1 MTHKKFVKFTLSII
15 CGLFAF
21 SMVSMVFAQSSY
33 DINIPTG
40 AASPDAPYF
49 WQSEKDGSTTGV
61 IEINVG
67 DEVVWKNADTAAHTV
82 SSGTPTD
89 GPDGIF
95 DSGLFAPGK
104 SFPYTFAEKGNY
116 PYFCIVHPWM
126 IGTVIVTEG
135 FQIIPKVGSD
145 IGDGLTTFDVEY
157 DFNRVLA
164 TATINEGEKSI
175 TFEIIGNAK
184 SDDHNLTL
192 RLPSG
197 LIDGPFA
204 IWVDGKKISDFES
217 VKDNDIN
224 IVDISLTKDSKLI
237 TIIGTSVIPEF
248 GMMTMV
254 ILGVSIII
262 ILIVGQ
268 RLQIQHKLL
277 L

>member
-1 MTHKKFVKFTLSII
+1 MLHRVFVNSVFLFLII
-15 CGLFAF
+15 SGLFTF
-21 SMVSMVFAQSSY
+21 SMAGMVFAQSSY
-33 DINIPTG
+33 DINIPAG

-49 WQSEKDGSTTGV
+49 WQSEKDGRTDGI
-61 IEINVG
+61 IEINI
-67 DEVVWKNADTAAHTV
+67 DDTVVWKNADTAAHTV
-82 SSGTPTD
+82 SSGTPTE
-89 GPDGIF
+89 GPDEIF

-104 SFPYTFAEKGNY
+104 SFPHTFAAKGNY

-126 IGTVIVTEG
+126 TGTVIVTEG
-135 FQIIPKVGSD
+135 FQIIPKVGND

-157 DFNRVLA
+157 DFNRVLSSA
-164 TATINEGEKSI
+164 IINEEKKSI

-192 RLPSG
+192 KLPSA

-217 VKDNDIN
+217 VKDNDIS

-237 TIIGTSVIPEF
+237 TIVGTSVIPEF
-248 GMMTMV
+248 GVMTMV
-254 ILGVSIII
+254 ILGVAIIS

-268 RLQIQHKLL
+268 RLQIPNRF
-277 L
+277 